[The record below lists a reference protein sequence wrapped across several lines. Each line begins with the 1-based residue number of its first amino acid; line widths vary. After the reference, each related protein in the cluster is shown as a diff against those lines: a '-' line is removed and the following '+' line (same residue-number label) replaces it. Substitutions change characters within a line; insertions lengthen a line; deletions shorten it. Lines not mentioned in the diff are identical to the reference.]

1 MELTSNTLGTI
12 SMGTE
17 RPEYL
22 IVDLTQTLPVLLQCL
37 NLLPQNV
44 PYPDLGNLVKMSLDS
59 VSSKLSPAPHVLKA
73 KVEDI
78 FKNVDAVHRETI
90 FVNLLVLGLQIVE
103 TLNAMNLWTEAGYAM
118 YTFDHFLNDNTIVLG
133 RVKAFS
139 Y

>member
-12 SMGTE
+12 SMGIE

-22 IVDLTQTLPVLLQCL
+22 IIDLTQTLPVLLQCL
-37 NLLPQNV
+37 NLLPQDV
-44 PYPDLGNLVKMSLDS
+44 PYPDLENLVKMSLDS
-59 VSSKLSPAPHVLKA
+59 VSSKLSPSPHVLKA

-78 FKNVDAVHRETI
+78 FKNVDAIHRETI

-118 YTFDHFLNDNTIVLG
+118 YTFDHFLNDNTVVLG
-133 RVKAFS
+133 RIKTFS